1 MQVRG
6 KKIVEMIN
14 QIKKLIF
21 PTLLLLIVLAF
32 YLLNKDIN
40 EYAQIIKEQQIS
52 MDKHEALIET
62 QGNILVLQGAR
73 ISGLE
78 NGITDLQIKNN
89 SCGLLVK
96 LDKNTL

>member
-1 MQVRG
+1 MQARG
-6 KKIVEMIN
+6 KKIAEMISL
-14 QIKKLIF
+14 IKKLIF
-21 PTLLLLIVLAF
+21 PTLLLLTVLAF

-40 EYAQIIKEQQIS
+40 KYAQIIKEQQIS
-52 MDKHEALIET
+52 IDKHEALIEA

-73 ISGLE
+73 ITGLE

>member
-1 MQVRG
+1 ME
-6 KKIVEMIN
+6 KNIVEM
-14 QIKKLIF
+14 IKKLIF

-32 YLLNKDIN
+32 YLLNKDVN

-52 MDKHEALIET
+52 IDKHEALIEA

-78 NGITDLQIKNN
+78 NGIIDLQIKNN

>member
-1 MQVRG
+1 
-6 KKIVEMIN
+6 MIN
-14 QIKKLIF
+14 LIKKLIF

-32 YLLNKDIN
+32 YLLDKDIN
-40 EYAQIIKEQQIS
+40 EYAQIIEEQQIS
-52 MDKHEALIET
+52 IDKHEALIEA

-78 NGITDLQIKNN
+78 NGIIDLQIKNN
-89 SCGLLVK
+89 SCGLAVK

>member
-1 MQVRG
+1 MQVRE
-6 KKIVEMIN
+6 KKIAEMIRL
-14 QIKKLIF
+14 IKKLIF

-52 MDKHEALIET
+52 IDKHEALIET

-78 NGITDLQIKNN
+78 NGIIDLQIKNN
-89 SCGLLVK
+89 SCGLAVK

>member
-1 MQVRG
+1 MQARE
-6 KKIVEMIN
+6 KKIVEM
-14 QIKKLIF
+14 IKKLIF

-52 MDKHEALIET
+52 IDKHEALIEA
-62 QGNILVLQGAR
+62 QGNILILQGAR

-89 SCGLLVK
+89 SCGLAVK

>member
-1 MQVRG
+1 
-6 KKIVEMIN
+6 MIN
-14 QIKKLIF
+14 LIKKLIF

-40 EYAQIIKEQQIS
+40 EYAQIIEEQQIS
-52 MDKHEALIET
+52 IDKHEALIET

-78 NGITDLQIKNN
+78 NGIIDLQIKNN
-89 SCGLLVK
+89 SCGLAVK